1 MAEDD
6 LQHVRALYESFP
18 FPARDP
24 GSEDARRL
32 PASRTDILGKVNH
45 HCFGGKRDFTKQ
57 FRVLVA
63 GGGTGDSVIFLA
75 AQLRDTDAEIV
86 YLDFSDASLSIARR
100 RAAARDLEQ
109 RIRWV
114 NGSLLDA
121 GRLGLGPFDYI
132 TCLGVLHHLDDP
144 DAGLRSLTDVL
155 AEGGAMGLMVYGR
168 YGRQDIY
175 AVQDLMRLINR
186 YDPDLR
192 SQVANLRAALTGLSP
207 AHLLL
212 RGRNPEQV
220 QALIA
225 DEVNIVDT
233 FLHTQDRAYTVPELY
248 RFTEG
253 AGLSV
258 INFTNFGNVARIE
271 YDPDIYIADPALR
284 SRLASRPAPERQAI
298 AELLHGHMYLH
309 TFYAARPGCEPASF
323 GNPDMVPFFLTAPGA
338 EAAERLQA
346 EGATRVRLSSG
357 LSLDV
362 APSTPALACLA
373 MVDGVRPLGEIWR
386 TAVRRLGA
394 HPDEIAA
401 AAAPDFDRFN
411 AFNWL
416 CLRHSSCPPPPAL
429 AYPYRGDAMA
439 AT

>member
-168 YGRQDIY
+168 YGRQ
-175 AVQDLMRLINR
+175 ARGE
-186 YDPDLR
+186 
-192 SQVANLRAALTGLSP
+192 AAP
-207 AHLLL
+207 LL
-212 RGRNPEQV
+212 RR
-220 QALIA
+220 
-225 DEVNIVDT
+225 
-233 FLHTQDRAYTVPELY
+233 
-248 RFTEG
+248 
-253 AGLSV
+253 
-258 INFTNFGNVARIE
+258 
-271 YDPDIYIADPALR
+271 LR
-284 SRLASRPAPERQAI
+284 VSAPERISRDNNTADD
-298 AELLHGHMYLH
+298 
-309 TFYAARPGCEPASF
+309 RPGRRSSRRAECFPA
-323 GNPDMVPFFLTAPGA
+323 D
-338 EAAERLQA
+338 
-346 EGATRVRLSSG
+346 SSG
-357 LSLDV
+357 
-362 APSTPALACLA
+362 
-373 MVDGVRPLGEIWR
+373 
-386 TAVRRLGA
+386 
-394 HPDEIAA
+394 
-401 AAAPDFDRFN
+401 
-411 AFNWL
+411 
-416 CLRHSSCPPPPAL
+416 SSC
-429 AYPYRGDAMA
+429 RRR
-439 AT
+439 